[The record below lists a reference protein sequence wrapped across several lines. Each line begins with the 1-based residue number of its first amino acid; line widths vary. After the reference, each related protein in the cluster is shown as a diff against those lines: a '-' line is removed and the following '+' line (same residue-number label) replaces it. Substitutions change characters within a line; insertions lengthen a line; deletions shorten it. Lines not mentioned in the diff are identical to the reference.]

1 MRSTGLF
8 AALPLAVIAVLA
20 ACSDNENAAG
30 TSSSGGPDTE
40 NEGGP
45 VDPSEAGPGDDGG
58 PITNTSVCSV
68 TKPAKT
74 KDAGR
79 VFKGTL
85 LLPEKAAD
93 GELLIDKFGKI
104 VCAAASC
111 SSAAGY
117 DDAAVITCT
126 DSVISPGLINSHDHI
141 SFANNTP
148 KGHGTERYEHR
159 HDWRKGIR
167 GHTKISTTGGAKE
180 TAVLAAE
187 LRFVMSGAT
196 ATASSGGEKG
206 LLRNVDDPALRESGL
221 NVQPAFYD
229 TFPLGDSDG
238 QVSDLISSGCG
249 YSGGVTAATVD
260 KQNSYL
266 PHIAEGIDA
275 PALNELVCTSDSTGN
290 PTKFFMKPQTSVIHG
305 IAARPAQVKVM
316 SDAKS
321 ILIWSP
327 RSNIDLYGNTAPV
340 VMYDHLGVAISLGT
354 DWLPSG
360 SMNLEREL
368 KCADELNQKHYGKHF
383 SDKQLW
389 QMVTVNAALATGM
402 SNTLG
407 KLQAGYTGDIS
418 IFENKK
424 GTANAYRAVIEA
436 TPEEVVLVMRGG
448 RTLYGDQKLLDE
460 DALFGKDCESLP
472 VCGRAKKACVKKD
485 VEKYTL
491 DQVKLEGEKF
501 APLFTCKG
509 QTPPNEPTC
518 APSRGPT
525 QSAPTASVYNGVTA
539 SDKDGDGVADAND
552 NCKTVFNPIRP
563 MDGDAQADADG
574 DGIGDACDKCPLDAG
589 ESCTL
594 LSGFDA
600 DADGVLNGDDNCPK
614 VSNTPQTDA
623 DKDGKGAA
631 CDLGYDGTNCDDQAN
646 ASQAY
651 CMRDLTIETLRNP
664 AAPNRPSQ
672 YRVRARV
679 KDVYVTGVKAAGGGS
694 FGFFVQ
700 APLAAQ
706 WQGIF
711 VATPGTA
718 PTVKVGNK
726 VDVEGD
732 YEVLFDMDQLGSAK
746 WTVTD
751 PGTTLPFEPLV
762 VDHTTYANKTGGEP
776 WEGVLCKITGPIAV
790 STVNADT
797 NGDFDEFAIGTG
809 KLRVDD
815 FLYDPLDNTFAL
827 GTSFPN
833 VVGICGYSFSNRK
846 IWPRA
851 ATDLQ

>member
-1 MRSTGLF
+1 MRITRLF
-8 AALPLAVIAVLA
+8 AALPLAALVTMV
-20 ACSDNENAAG
+20 ACSDNDSPAG
-30 TSSSGGPDTE
+30 PGSSGGPGTE
-40 NEGGP
+40 DGGGPIDPNEAGTGDGGP
-45 VDPSEAGPGDDGG
+45 V
-58 PITNTSVCSV
+58 TNTSVCST
-68 TKPAKT
+68 TKPAAN

-85 LLPEKAAD
+85 LLPEKAVD
-93 GELLIDKFGKI
+93 GELFIDNRGRI
-104 VCAAASC
+104 VCADKSC
-111 SSAAGY
+111 SMTPGY
-117 DDAAVITCT
+117 GDAAVVTCT

-167 GHTKISTTGGAKE
+167 GHTKISTQGGAKE

-196 ATASSGGEKG
+196 STASSGGESG

-221 NVQPAFYD
+221 VLQPAFYD
-229 TFPLGDSDG
+229 TFPLNDSDG
-238 QVSDLISSGCG
+238 DLVASGCT
-249 YSGGVTAATVD
+249 YTGGVSPATVD

-275 PALNELVCTSDSTGN
+275 PALNELVCTTDATGF
-290 PTKFFMKPQTSVIHG
+290 PAKFFMKPQTSVIHG
-305 IAARPAQVKVM
+305 IAARPAEIKVM
-316 SDAKS
+316 AEAKS

-340 VMYDHLGVAISLGT
+340 VMYDHMGVAIALGT

-360 SMNLEREL
+360 SMNIEREL
-368 KCADELNQKHYGKHF
+368 KCADELNQKHFGKHF

-402 SNTLG
+402 GSTLG
-407 KLQAGYTGDIS
+407 KLQVGYTADIA

-424 GTANAYRAVIEA
+424 GAANAYRAIIDA
-436 TPEEVVLVMRGG
+436 TPEDVVMVMRGG
-448 RTLYGDQKLLDE
+448 RVLYGDQKLLDE
-460 DALFGKDCESLP
+460 DTLAGKDCEGIE

-485 VEKYTL
+485 VGKYTL
-491 DQVKLEGEKF
+491 DQVKFEGEKF
-501 APLFTCKG
+501 APLFACKG
-509 QTPPNEPTC
+509 KTPPNEPTC

-525 QSAPTASVYNGVTA
+525 ASAPTASVYGGTTA
-539 SDKDGDGVADAND
+539 SDKDGDGVSDDKD
-552 NCKTVFNPIRP
+552 NCPNVFNPIRP
-563 MDGDAQADADG
+563 MDGDAQADADA
-574 DGIGDACDKCPLDAG
+574 DGIGDACDKCPLETG
-589 ESCTL
+589 EACTV
-594 LSGFDA
+594 LSGYDT

-614 VSNTPQTDA
+614 VGNGPQTDG
-623 DKDGKGAA
+623 DQDGKGAA
-631 CDLGYDGTNCDDQAN
+631 CDVAYDGTNCDDQAN
-646 ASQAY
+646 LAQLY

-664 AAPNRPSQ
+664 AAIGHPPQ
-672 YRVRARV
+672 YKVRARV
-679 KDVYVTGVKAAGGGS
+679 KDAYVTAVKSAGGGT
-694 FGFFVQ
+694 FGFFIQ
-700 APLAAQ
+700 APTAAQ

-711 VATPGTA
+711 VATPGNNA
-718 PTVKVGNK
+718 LNVKVGNK

-732 YEVLFDMDQLGSAK
+732 YEVLFDMDQLGSAQWK
-746 WTVTD
+746 ITD

-762 VDHTTYANKTGGEP
+762 VDHATYANKTGGEP

-790 STVNADT
+790 STQNAD
-797 NGDFDEFAIGTG
+797 GSQDFDEFAIGAS

-815 FLYDPLDNTFAL
+815 YLYDALDNTYAV

-833 VVGICGYSFSNRK
+833 VTGICGYSFSNRK
-846 IWPRA
+846 VWPRS